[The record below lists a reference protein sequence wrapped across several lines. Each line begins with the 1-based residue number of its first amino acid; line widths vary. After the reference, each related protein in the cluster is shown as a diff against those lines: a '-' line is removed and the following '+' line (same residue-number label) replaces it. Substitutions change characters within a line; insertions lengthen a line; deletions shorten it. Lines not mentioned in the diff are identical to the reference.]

1 MNKIFKSSALLVL
14 PFMLSSCSLLNSI
27 MDKIQ
32 YKEVEY
38 SEFHEKAVEAWV
50 NVPYTKA
57 TVNGKV
63 MTKQQGMEI
72 TQKFDNV
79 KVKVEDGRAVLDDN
93 GDYSGQQANAAS
105 LINSNATYITDVSE
119 SSSSIEA
126 EIKYYISSSGG
137 FKIEETIKMSL
148 PEYGIDE
155 NIKGTIKYD
164 KYAMMTSEV
173 VSGTSKGKITIKYS
187 K

>member
-14 PFMLSSCSLLNSI
+14 PFMLSSCSLLSSI

-38 SEFHEKAVEAWV
+38 QEFHEKAVEAWV

-63 MTKQQGMEI
+63 ETKQEGMEI
-72 TQKFDNV
+72 IQKFDNI

-105 LINSNATYITDVSE
+105 LVNNNASIIGDIGALSTDE
-119 SSSSIEA
+119 ID
-126 EIKYYISSSGG
+126 IKYYISNTGG

-173 VSGTSKGKITIKYS
+173 VTGTSKGKITIKYS